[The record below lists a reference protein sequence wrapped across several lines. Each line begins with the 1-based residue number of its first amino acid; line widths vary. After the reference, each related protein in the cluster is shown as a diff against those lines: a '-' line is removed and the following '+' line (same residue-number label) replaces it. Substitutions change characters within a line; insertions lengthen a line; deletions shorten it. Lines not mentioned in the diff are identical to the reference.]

1 VSRSSLRPVIAT
13 CAAFALTFA
22 LSFEPLSGVVGA
34 AAGAGPGLEAAP
46 AAHPALHSTRALVGK
61 LAKSGRGEVPVTVSR
76 ADPLGGPDH
85 VDEGRLSLEPPD
97 RVRLDFATTGERIA
111 LRGDGGEWVQPQT
124 RQMVKI
130 RRDQAGLA
138 TWLWEVFLAGGAD
151 AFVEQAAGP
160 EAAGKPAP
168 GGKRFMLEP
177 RDRNA
182 GLPGKITIQTDSNG
196 LPSEVRF
203 TDPDGAE
210 TRYRFRGWSF
220 RAAKGAKAFT
230 LSAPHGYATVD
241 LP

>member
-1 VSRSSLRPVIAT
+1 MSRPPLYPVMAT
-13 CAAFALTFA
+13 CGALALTFGLLGTLA
-22 LSFEPLSGVVGA
+22 TGVVGA
-34 AAGAGPGLEAAP
+34 RAGAGPGLEAPP
-46 AAHPALHSTRALVGK
+46 AVHPALHSTRTLVGR

-85 VDEGRLSLEPPD
+85 VDQGRLSLEPPD
-97 RVRLDFATTGERIA
+97 RVRLDFAATGERIA
-111 LRGDGGEWVQPQT
+111 LRGDGGEWVQPQA

-130 RRDQAGLA
+130 RREQAGLA

-151 AFVEQAAGP
+151 AFVERAAGP
-160 EAAGKPAP
+160 GEAAP
-168 GGKRFMLEP
+168 GGKGFILEP

-182 GLPGKITIQTDSNG
+182 GIPGKITIQTDAKG

-220 RAAKGAKAFT
+220 RAAQGAGAFT
-230 LSAPHGYATVD
+230 LSAPHGYTTVD